1 MVDLLVSKGID
12 PLSQKRSAFVVT
24 SVQGKIDFV
33 NH

>member
-1 MVDLLVSKGID
+1 MVVRTEHEGID

-24 SVQGKIDFV
+24 AVQGKIDSV